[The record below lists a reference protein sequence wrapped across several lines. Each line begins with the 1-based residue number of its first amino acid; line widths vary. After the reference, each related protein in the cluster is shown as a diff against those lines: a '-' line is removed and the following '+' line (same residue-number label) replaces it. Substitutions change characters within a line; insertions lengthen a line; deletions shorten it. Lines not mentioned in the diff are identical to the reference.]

1 MTRTYTAVNADEL
14 KVGSLV
20 ICADTMEDLK
30 FNVSADVKY
39 SFEPKTV
46 QDIFD
51 EGKERRFQVNGL
63 SWALVYFVSE
73 PEEKVLKWTDLKI
86 GDVIKNK
93 QESEYRMVVGLSP
106 NHESEHVMV
115 GDGWMTDEFLESWEK
130 VENV

>member
-1 MTRTYTAVNADEL
+1 M
-14 KVGSLV
+14 V